1 METTFGV
8 RVAAALTG
16 LGTLGIGIF
25 PEPFLPIHTNMPRE
39 GKEKLKES
47 SALVWALP

>member
-1 METTFGV
+1 VRSMFMSDVEDAGPLETTFGV

-25 PEPFLPIHTNMPRE
+25 PEPFLRFAGQSLIR
-39 GKEKLKES
+39 
-47 SALVWALP
+47 